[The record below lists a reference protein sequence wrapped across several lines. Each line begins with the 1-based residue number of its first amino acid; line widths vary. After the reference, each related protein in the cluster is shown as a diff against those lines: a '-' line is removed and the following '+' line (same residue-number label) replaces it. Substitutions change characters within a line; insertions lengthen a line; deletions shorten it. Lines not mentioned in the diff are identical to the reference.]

1 MNDAGLQI
9 FCLRVVFFRQL
20 LSYSR
25 GCFFYFF
32 PFLLNLHT
40 ILTFPPENLET
51 GILLWRCQKQR
62 GKRNRCLGVKVRR
75 KTRAAG
81 LFALCYPLIPSLRFG
96 TAPQVLQSLALQ
108 LSFRRVSCPLAA
120 N

>member
-1 MNDAGLQI
+1 MNYAGLQI

-75 KTRAAG
+75 KTDLLYGKEKSMKTTKKAFIAVSMIGFAAMMFSCTRAKT
-81 LFALCYPLIPSLRFG
+81 
-96 TAPQVLQSLALQ
+96 TAD
-108 LSFRRVSCPLAA
+108 R
-120 N
+120 